1 MEFLNPDRPL
11 TDDMIVRCEDAC
23 GLVLPNPVR
32 QIYLRSNGGE
42 PEPYV
47 FQSDDLDTV
56 ISQFLPLASETRGTA
71 VQSYR
76 RLVADKAL
84 VPANLFPFAV
94 DGGGDYFF
102 VDCKTADGAVY
113 FYRSDTSFDEKLLP
127 LGLNFYQFWRALVTE
142 QAG

>member
-11 TDDMIVRCEDAC
+11 TDGMISLCEDAC
-23 GLVLPNPVR
+23 GLVLPDPVR

-47 FQSDDLDTV
+47 FQNDELDTV
-56 ISQFLPLASETRGTA
+56 ISQFLPLVSESRGTA

-76 RLVADKAL
+76 RLVAEKAL

-102 VDCKTADGAVY
+102 VDCKTAEGAVY
-113 FYRSDTSFDEKLLP
+113 FYRSDTGFDEKLVP
-127 LGLNFYQFWRALVTE
+127 LGLNFDKFWGALVSE